1 MAFGKKEREAVSLQ
15 ITKTENEKLKARVGE
30 LEGEVERLN
39 RELERYRKDEAN
51 IAKALLFAQ
60 TRVEEMNRSAEKE
73 FGTVRQAYLRGLH
86 DLERSIRQRRG
97 ELKLLE
103 ESAARILAGLQKD
116 LAQMGD
122 PEETPLPMEQMAIAG
137 VEPKP
142 YTAYLEE
149 EQNQPVEDSREE
161 LARLCRELGIV
172 SGLEQEPEDKGEAKG
187 EEIKGQEAMP
197 EYDA

>member
-73 FGTVRQAYLRGLH
+73 FGTVRQAYLRELH
-86 DLERSIRQRRG
+86 DLERGIRQRRG

-103 ESAARILAGLQKD
+103 ESAARMHHHDLCALAAHGAGSVGAGFQHGIQFFVCD
-116 LAQMGD
+116 LLRLIGTAAAAVFDGFQGFVGHGNS
-122 PEETPLPMEQMAIAG
+122 LP
-137 VEPKP
+137 
-142 YTAYLEE
+142 
-149 EQNQPVEDSREE
+149 
-161 LARLCRELGIV
+161 
-172 SGLEQEPEDKGEAKG
+172 
-187 EEIKGQEAMP
+187 
-197 EYDA
+197 